1 MLSEI
6 TLGIIGTGQLGRAM
20 AQGLLMG
27 GLPGSNLWLAN
38 RSGTTVTLEG
48 GAAVTQTTDLA
59 ALGAAC
65 DVVLLAVPPAV
76 VPALSLDLS
85 DRLVLSVVAGLT
97 LDGMRHAT
105 GAHRVIRAMSS
116 PAAEQRLA
124 YTPWVA
130 GGAVTA
136 GDRALATGIF
146 SAIGTTDE
154 IAEEAHINDFTAL
167 TGPVP
172 GFVAYFA
179 DSMIR
184 HATAQGIPE
193 EIATRAIRQLFL
205 ASGEMLKEG
214 PTPARQVQEMVDYA
228 GTTAAGLTH
237 LRRGGF
243 DAALSEA
250 LLAATEKAR
259 TI

>member
-38 RSGTTVTLEG
+38 RSGSPVALEG
-48 GAAVTQTTDLA
+48 GAGVTQTTDLD

-76 VPALSLDLS
+76 VPALDLKLA
-85 DRLVLSVVAGLT
+85 DQLLLSVVAGLS
-97 LDGMRHAT
+97 LAGMRHAT

-136 GDRALATGIF
+136 RDRALATALFG
-146 SAIGTTDE
+146 AIGQTDE
-154 IAEEAHINDFTAL
+154 ISAEAHIDDFTAL

-193 EIATRAIRQLFL
+193 KIATRAIRQLIL

-214 PTPARQVQEMVDYA
+214 ATPAQHVQEMVDYA

-237 LRRGGF
+237 LRQGEF

-250 LLAATEKAR
+250 LLAATQKAR